1 MIRIAAMTAL
11 ALALGASEQIEL
23 ESRHLPET
31 QLMDGSVSITGGVV
45 ALGIGFLWG
54 HGTLNYQGQ
63 QIGFRVHGMD
73 LGDVGAV
80 HIRAEGPVYK
90 LSCLDDFSGTYTAVS
105 TGAAIAVGESAALMQ
120 NEHGVVIELESK
132 IAGIRFNLSASRLRV
147 TLAKHESCSDAAAS
161 APKA

>member
-1 MIRIAAMTAL
+1 
-11 ALALGASEQIEL
+11 
-23 ESRHLPET
+23 
-31 QLMDGSVSITGGVV
+31 MDV
-45 ALGIGFLWG
+45 
-54 HGTLNYQGQ
+54 
-63 QIGFRVHGMD
+63 
-73 LGDVGAV
+73 GDVGAV

-147 TLAKHESCSDAAAS
+147 RLAKHESCSDTAAP